1 MCAKQRELH
10 HNDVIIVIAAPST
23 CTVVRDGNPGFGHS
37 ELWKVWYAAIM
48 FLNKSGH
55 QYTDC
60 A

>member
-37 ELWKVWYAAIM
+37 GMQLRKVWYAAIM
-48 FLNKSGH
+48 FLNKSGN
-55 QYTDC
+55 
-60 A
+60 